1 MRTPCPDY
9 IRLSLSQRERTKVR
23 VCLAAALRLRTRS
36 LAARCRALGEPDD
49 SRIATRRLHGEPG
62 IPSVFDREFGLRGS
76 YVHRRPIRWPA
87 LRSDNRNPK
96 RNRRTGVGGEICSL
110 RSFGSVSVAK
120 EPVQVQSPSFAAI
133 GRDPQRFILTIDTS
147 SEKPFADT
155 PHLNPLPASGAR
167 RYGCKSYKKSVKAC
181 PH

>member
-1 MRTPCPDY
+1 MRWCSGWLTLQTERGS
-9 IRLSLSQRERTKVR
+9 RLSLSQRERMKVR
-23 VCLAAALRLRTRS
+23 DCFSVAPRVRTR
-36 LAARCRALGEPDD
+36 LFARRYRVLCEPDD

-110 RSFGSVSVAK
+110 RSFGSLSVAK
-120 EPVQVQSPSFAAI
+120 ESVQVQSPLSQQPSAFHN
-133 GRDPQRFILTIDTS
+133 D
-147 SEKPFADT
+147 
-155 PHLNPLPASGAR
+155 
-167 RYGCKSYKKSVKAC
+167 
-181 PH
+181 